1 VVDFTNMEELK
12 TINEIINESVR
23 NSSYVTVII
32 SSCVFICYTLI
43 TRLID
48 YFKAK
53 TKDKPLLEMSKA
65 MKEMGDNIAKLNAV
79 LNKTFEDAEKREIRQ
94 CDKAIQLGFKAL
106 GFKISQECSYI
117 IAHNNIDKNKE
128 LISNNLAKVIN
139 TEYYKLY
146 SALSVYEINEINVA
160 SKLKEEWTKEIADA
174 VIPIIYDGQDAIA
187 RIAHINDK
195 IYILIGEYFIYVS
208 NDLFNT

>member
-1 VVDFTNMEELK
+1 MEELK
-12 TINEIINESVR
+12 TVNDIINESVR
-23 NSSYVTVII
+23 DSSYITVII
-32 SSCVFICYTLI
+32 SSGVFLIYTLI
-43 TRLID
+43 IRLVD
-48 YFKAK
+48 YFKTK

-79 LNKTFEDAEKREIRQ
+79 LNKTFEDTEKREIRQ
-94 CDKAIQLGFKAL
+94 CEKAIQLGFKAL

-128 LISNNLAKVIN
+128 LISNNLARVIN

-146 SALSVYEINEINVA
+146 SALSVYEINEVNVA
-160 SKLKEEWTKEIADA
+160 YKLKEEWTKEIADA
-174 VIPIIYDGQDAIA
+174 IIPIIYDGQDAIS

-195 IYILIGEYFIYVS
+195 INILISEYSIYVS
-208 NDLFNT
+208 NKIFNS

>member
-1 VVDFTNMEELK
+1 MEELK
-12 TINEIINESVR
+12 TVNDIISESVR
-23 NSSYVTVII
+23 DSSYITVII
-32 SSCVFICYTLI
+32 SSSVFLIYTLI
-43 TRLID
+43 IRLVD

-53 TKDKPLLEMSKA
+53 TKDKPLLEISKA

-79 LNKTFEDAEKREIRQ
+79 LNKTFEDTEKKEIRQ
-94 CDKAIQLGFKAL
+94 CERAIQLGFKAV

-128 LISNNLAKVIN
+128 LISNNLSKVIN

-146 SALSVYEINEINVA
+146 SALSVYEINEVNVA
-160 SKLKEEWTKEIADA
+160 SKLREEWTKEIADA
-174 VIPIIYDGQDAIA
+174 IIPIIYDGQEAIS

-195 IYILIGEYFIYVS
+195 INILISEYSIYVS
-208 NDLFNT
+208 NKIFNN